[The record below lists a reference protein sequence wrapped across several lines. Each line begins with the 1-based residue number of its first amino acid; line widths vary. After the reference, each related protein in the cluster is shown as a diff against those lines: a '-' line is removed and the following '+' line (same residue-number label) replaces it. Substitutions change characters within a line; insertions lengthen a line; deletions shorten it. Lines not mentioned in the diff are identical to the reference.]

1 MQTLR
6 RIGQF
11 FLLALATLFALS
23 ACLCVRGAYASKF
36 AQIKGDRTFY
46 LDSPSSQALAVNGL
60 TWKTLFR
67 VKGESVQFAFSG
79 DEAAKREKVEE
90 FFRTYG
96 AEVLFVE
103 EAGDTL
109 SYYCYTPQFG
119 EGVVVN
125 GTCVNLHL
133 AISAERMALGY
144 PIIFGGF

>member
-1 MQTLR
+1 MT
-6 RIGQF
+6 IATAF
-11 FLLALATLFALS
+11 ALASCLF
-23 ACLCVRGAYASKF
+23 VRGVYASKF
-36 AQIKGDRTFY
+36 AQIQGKRTFY

-79 DEAAKREKVEE
+79 DEEAKRAKTEE
-90 FFRTYG
+90 LLSRYG

-103 EAGDTL
+103 EAGDTF
-109 SYYCYTPQFG
+109 SYYCYTPRFG
-119 EGVVVN
+119 EGVLV
-125 GTCVNLHL
+125 GGARVNLHL